1 MNLSLES
8 PESSEEFLTPW
19 AQGIFLSNDTDPY
32 SLENTSLATEIPQLQ
47 FRPYYGDQLEIY
59 RKFYSSI
66 HGYISLTVCLF
77 GITANVMNIIV
88 LTRKNMISPTNAI
101 LTGLAV
107 ADMMVMFSYVPFSF
121 HNYLRTSL
129 EEKDKFSFAWA
140 VFTLFHAHF
149 TVVNHTISIWLTVT
163 VAIWRFMAV
172 CYPAPTMRW
181 RGLVRARVAIASTY
195 TACTVFCIPVY
206 LTFTVASYSDNN
218 DNTLYRVDFSEIAR
232 RHNGLLAKINF
243 WMFSVITKL
252 VPCVALT
259 GLSLGLIRVLYEA
272 NDRRQRL
279 KVRSECD
286 KSHDR
291 TTKMLLAVLL
301 LFLLTEFPS
310 GMLAL
315 LSGAL
320 GDEFFN
326 NVYLNFGETMDI
338 LALVN
343 SAVNFIIYCSM
354 SRQFRDTFAF
364 LFLTRWSKGKWA
376 AIPPTEPTQTLGTAC
391 V

>member
-1 MNLSLES
+1 MLLTNDSDFFS
-8 PESSEEFLTPW
+8 PGNSSM
-19 AQGIFLSNDTDPY
+19 DPV
-32 SLENTSLATEIPQLQ
+32 Q
-47 FRPYYGDQLEIY
+47 FKPYYGDRLEMY
-59 RKFYSSI
+59 RNYYATI
-66 HGYISLTVCLF
+66 HGYISLAVCIF

-88 LTRKNMISPTNAI
+88 LTRKNMVSPTNAI

-107 ADMMVMFSYVPFSF
+107 ADMMVMLSYIPFSF
-121 HNYLRTSL
+121 HNYLRTGL
-129 EEKDKFSFAWA
+129 EDKDKFAFGWA
-140 VFTLFHAHF
+140 VFTLCHAHF

-172 CYPAPTMRW
+172 CYPAATMRW
-181 RGLVRARVAIASTY
+181 RSLSRARIAIASTY
-195 TACTVFCIPVY
+195 VACTILCIPVY
-206 LTFTVASYSDNN
+206 ITFTVKASIENGHP
-218 DNTLYRVDFSEIAR
+218 LYKVDFSDIAK
-232 RHNGLLAKINF
+232 RHDDLLASINF
-243 WMFSVITKL
+243 WLFSVITKL

-272 NDRRQRL
+272 NLRRQRL
-279 KVRSECD
+279 KVKSDCD

-320 GDEFFN
+320 GDEFFA
-326 NVYLNFGETMDI
+326 NVYQNFGETMDI

-364 LFLTRWSKGKWA
+364 LFLTKWSKGKWA
-376 AIPPTEPTQTLGTAC
+376 AIPPAEPTQTLGTAC